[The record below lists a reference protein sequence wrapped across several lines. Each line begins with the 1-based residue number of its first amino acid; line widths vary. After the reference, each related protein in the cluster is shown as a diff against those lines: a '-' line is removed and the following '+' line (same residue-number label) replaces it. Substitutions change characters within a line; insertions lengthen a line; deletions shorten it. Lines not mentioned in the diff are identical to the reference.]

1 MYKKYNQAG
10 NLHSEEGPAVE
21 CLNGDKYWYYDGKLQ
36 NLHGPAYEGANGTK
50 CWYFD
55 RNLHRWTFDP
65 GPAVETAD
73 GEKQWYLF
81 GTRFTEEEYNSSK
94 FLSKDEIFMALNSQ
108 NRDKLIIGGL
118 VNKDKKTVIFFRGGN
133 CNLLAKLFTVPFSLF
148 SDSTQ
153 VQPNFDDLS
162 IVDNGQTIK
171 FGTYEASAESVID
184 YSR

>member
-1 MYKKYNQAG
+1 MYKIAKYNQAG

-21 CLNGDKYWYYDGKLQ
+21 CLNGDEYWYYDGKLQ

-55 RNLHRWTFDP
+55 RNLHRWTFDA

-73 GEKQWYLF
+73 GEKHWYLF
-81 GTRFTEEEYNSSK
+81 GTRFTEEEYNGSK

-118 VNKDKKTVIFFRGGN
+118 VNKEKKTVAFFRGGK
-133 CNLLAKLFTVPFSLF
+133 CNLLVKLLTVPFSVF
-148 SDSTQ
+148 DSSTKI
-153 VQPNFDDLS
+153 QPNFDDLS

-171 FGTYEASAESVID
+171 FGFYEASVESIL
-184 YSR
+184 S